1 VPPQLHEHDRSV
13 AELAHDVILEPL
25 QAVKPRM
32 RGWLHAGASPLVLVA
47 GIILVCLAPT
57 TTSRWAAV
65 VYSVTG
71 VILFG
76 TSALYN
82 VGTWGPR
89 GHAIL
94 QRIDHG
100 NIYLIIAGTYTPIV
114 ILALDGR
121 TESFFIVG
129 AWAAAT
135 MGVLFRVLWISA
147 PRLLYTGLYIAL
159 GWAISP
165 FMGDLFAVSV
175 AVGALTLAGGLLYTV
190 GGVVYALKRPDPNPT
205 WFGFHE
211 IFHVFT
217 IGAWA
222 CQYIA
227 ISVLTYRAA

>member
-1 VPPQLHEHDRSV
+1 
-13 AELAHDVILEPL
+13 
-25 QAVKPRM
+25 M
-32 RGWLHAGASPLVLVA
+32 
-47 GIILVCLAPT
+47 
-57 TTSRWAAV
+57 
-65 VYSVTG
+65 
-71 VILFG
+71 ILFG

-82 VGTWGPR
+82 VGTWGAR

-94 QRIDHG
+94 QRVDHG

-121 TESFFIVG
+121 KESVFIVG

-135 MGVLFRVLWISA
+135 VGVLFRVLWIRA

-159 GWAISP
+159 GWAIAP
-165 FMGDLFAVSV
+165 FMGDLFTVST

-211 IFHVFT
+211 IFHAFT

>member
-1 VPPQLHEHDRSV
+1 MPPQLREHDRSV
-13 AELAHDVILEPL
+13 AELAHDVIVEPL
-25 QAVKPRM
+25 EAVKPRL
-32 RGWLHAGASPLVLVA
+32 RGWLHAGASPLVLAA

-57 TTSRWAAV
+57 STSRWAAV
-65 VYSVTG
+65 VYAVTA

-82 VGTWGPR
+82 VGTWGAR

-129 AWAAAT
+129 AWVAAT
-135 MGVLFRVLWISA
+135 LGVLFRVAWINA

-190 GGVVYALKRPDPNPT
+190 GGIVYALKRPDPNPT

-217 IGAWA
+217 IGAWT

>member
-1 VPPQLHEHDRSV
+1 MPPQLHQHDRSV
-13 AELAHDVILEPL
+13 AELAHDVIVEPL
-25 QAVKPRM
+25 EAVKPRL
-32 RGWLHAGASPLVLVA
+32 RGWLHAGASPLVLAA

-65 VYSVTG
+65 VYSLTG
-71 VILFG
+71 VVLFG

-94 QRIDHG
+94 QRMDHG

-114 ILALDGR
+114 VLALDGR
-121 TESFFIVG
+121 TQSFFIVG

-135 MGVLFRVLWISA
+135 LGVLFRVLWINA
-147 PRLLYTGLYIAL
+147 PRLLYTGLYIGL

-190 GGVVYALKRPDPNPT
+190 GGVVYALKKPDPSPT

-217 IGAWA
+217 IGAWT